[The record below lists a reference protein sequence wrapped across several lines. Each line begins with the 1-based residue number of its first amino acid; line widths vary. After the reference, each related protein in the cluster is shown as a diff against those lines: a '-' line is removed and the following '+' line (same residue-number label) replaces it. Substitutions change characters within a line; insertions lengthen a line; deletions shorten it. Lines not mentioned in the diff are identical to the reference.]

1 MRSLRRELSV
11 AHDDHGRPK
20 ARDIALRERTWRFGE
35 EVAGQPIALSSSLN
49 RAGDT
54 ADQLESSDSTSA
66 RCQEKRLQWEMAFA
80 VFLITATVFSLSP
93 VITNYDSF
101 ATFPTAVS
109 LVNRHTLSLDAYQHV
124 KVLARSYTASHANGH
139 LLTTYPWAVG
149 LFAIPAVVFIDLLHV
164 VGGPSADSIVTD
176 QSQIGNLVQL
186 WSASIVT
193 GLACATLA
201 LLAYRRL
208 QGPAKT
214 RRRWAMVCGLALAFA
229 TSAWSTASRAL
240 WQHGP
245 SILFLAVA
253 LVALDQLFPR
263 NTDDHAPQTDSIW
276 APLIAGLGLA
286 GAVTMRPTNAVAL
299 VLATILVLW
308 KTSRR
313 SRAFYVIGVLAVF
326 IPWTLV
332 TYHYY
337 GTPLQPYDQASK
349 LGLSSTFFESL
360 GAQLI
365 SPSRGLFI
373 FSPIVLVAAAGLV
386 IAHRRKSV
394 TPLDLLSSMAFP
406 CYLIAIALF
415 PVWWAGTSFGPRF
428 MTETL
433 PFLFVLAI
441 PFVDWIV
448 AWRSEKRKSRSLI
461 YQVAVVV
468 SVVLLAFSVLVNA
481 QGGLL
486 RSSICWNLKAPT
498 VASVDN
504 DPARVWSWSNP
515 QFVYGL
521 QAIRSEGLHAAITRC
536 PSGTP
541 LP

>member
-1 MRSLRRELSV
+1 V
-11 AHDDHGRPK
+11 ALHDQGRPK
-20 ARDIALRERTWRFGE
+20 ARSVALRDRTSKFGE
-35 EVAGQPIALSSSLN
+35 EEPRHPTALSSLLN
-49 RAGDT
+49 RGRVAGG
-54 ADQLESSDSTSA
+54 QLESSGA
-66 RCQEKRLQWEMAFA
+66 VQAPRQEQRPQWEMAFA
-80 VFLITATVFSLSP
+80 VFLITAIVFSLSP

-124 KVLARSYTASHANGH
+124 KVLAGSYTVSHANGH
-139 LLTTYPWAVG
+139 LLTSYPWSVG
-149 LFAIPAVVFIDLLHV
+149 LFAVPAVLVIDLLHV
-164 VGGPSADSIVTD
+164 AGGPSADSIVTD
-176 QSQIGNLVQL
+176 QSQIGNLTQL

-214 RRRWAMVCGLALAFA
+214 RRRWAMVCGLAFAFA

-245 SILFLAVA
+245 SILLLAIA

-263 NTDDHAPQTDSIW
+263 NTEDHAPQTNSMW
-276 APLIAGLGLA
+276 APLVAGFALA
-286 GAVTMRPTNAVAL
+286 GAVTIRPTNVVAL
-299 VLATILVLW
+299 VLATMLVLW
-308 KTSRR
+308 KTSGR
-313 SRAFYVIGVLAVF
+313 SRALYVLGVLSVL
-326 IPWTLV
+326 IPWGLV
-332 TYHYY
+332 TAHYY
-337 GTPLQPYDQASK
+337 GTPVQPYDQASK
-349 LGLSSTFFESL
+349 LGLPSTFFESL

-373 FSPIVLVAAAGLV
+373 FSPIVLVAAVGLV
-386 IAHRRKSV
+386 LAHRRKSV
-394 TPLDLLSSMAFP
+394 TPLEVLSSLAFP

-441 PFVDWIV
+441 PFVDWL
-448 AWRSEKRKSRSLI
+448 ATWRSENRGSRSTI
-461 YQVAVVV
+461 YRVAVVV
-468 SVVLLAFSVLVNA
+468 SVMLLGFSVLVNA

-486 RSSICWNLKAPT
+486 RSSICWNLRAPT
-498 VASVDN
+498 VASVDK

-521 QAIRSEGLHAAITRC
+521 QAIRSDGLRAAITRC

>member
-1 MRSLRRELSV
+1 
-11 AHDDHGRPK
+11 
-20 ARDIALRERTWRFGE
+20 
-35 EVAGQPIALSSSLN
+35 
-49 RAGDT
+49 
-54 ADQLESSDSTSA
+54 
-66 RCQEKRLQWEMAFA
+66 MAFA
-80 VFLITATVFSLSP
+80 VFLVTTIVFSVSP
-93 VITNYDSF
+93 VITNSDSF
-101 ATFPTAVS
+101 PTFPTAVS
-109 LVNRHTLSLDAYQHV
+109 LVNRHTLSLDAYRHV
-124 KVLARSYTASHANGH
+124 KDIAGSYTVSRAHGH
-139 LLTTYPWAVG
+139 LLTSYPWAVG
-149 LFAIPAVVFIDLLHV
+149 LFAIPAVVVIDLLHV
-164 VGGPSADSIVTD
+164 VGGPSADSAVSDEIA
-176 QSQIGNLVQL
+176 NLVQL

-193 GLACATLA
+193 GLACATMA

-208 QGPAKT
+208 QGPANK
-214 RRRWAMVCGLALAFA
+214 RRNWAMLCGLAFAFA

-263 NTDDHAPQTDSIW
+263 NTDDHASQTNSIW

-286 GAVTMRPTNAVAL
+286 GAVTMRPTNVVAL

-308 KTSRR
+308 KTSGR
-313 SRAFYVIGVLAVF
+313 SRAAYVIGVLAVF

-337 GTPLQPYDQASK
+337 GTLLQPYDRASK
-349 LGLSSTFFESL
+349 LGLPSTFFESL
-360 GAQLI
+360 GAQLV

-373 FSPIVLVAAAGLV
+373 FSPIVLVGAAGMV
-386 IAHRRKSV
+386 IAYRRKSV
-394 TPLDLLSSMAFP
+394 TPLEMLSSIAIP

-415 PVWWAGTSFGPRF
+415 PIWWAGTSFGPRF

-433 PFLFVLAI
+433 PFLFVLSI

-448 AWRSEKRKSRSLI
+448 AWRAEKRENRPLI
-461 YQVAVVV
+461 YRVGVIGSVAA
-468 SVVLLAFSVLVNA
+468 LGFSVLVNA

-486 RSSICWNLKAPT
+486 ISSICWNLKAPT
-498 VASVDN
+498 FASVDK
-504 DPARVWSWSNP
+504 DPARVWSWGNP

-521 QAIRSEGLHAAITRC
+521 QSIGSEGLHAAITRC

>member
-1 MRSLRRELSV
+1 V
-11 AHDDHGRPK
+11 ALDGRPK
-20 ARDIALRERTWRFGE
+20 VRDIALRDSTWGVGE
-35 EVAGQPIALSSSLN
+35 KTARQRMAVRPGLN
-49 RAGDT
+49 RAWV
-54 ADQLESSDSTSA
+54 APDQLDPSDSPRERRS
-66 RCQEKRLQWEMAFA
+66 ENRLPWEMALA
-80 VFLITATVFSLSP
+80 VFLIATAVFSFSP

-124 KVLARSYTASHANGH
+124 KVLAKSYTVNHANGH

-149 LFAIPAVVFIDLLHV
+149 LFAIPAVVVIDLLHV
-164 VGGPSADSIVTD
+164 AGGPSADSIVTG

-208 QGPAKT
+208 QGPAKK
-214 RRRWAMVCGLALAFA
+214 RLHWAMFCGLAFAFA

-240 WQHGP
+240 WQQGP
-245 SILFLAVA
+245 SILVLAVA

-263 NTDDHAPQTDSIW
+263 NTNDHAPRTDSIW
-276 APLIAGLGLA
+276 PPLIAGLGLA
-286 GAVTMRPTNAVAL
+286 GAVAMRPTNAVAL
-299 VLATILVLW
+299 VFATILILW
-308 KTSRR
+308 KASRR
-313 SRAFYVIGVLAVF
+313 SRTVYVIGILAVF

-332 TYHYY
+332 TSHYY
-337 GTPLQPYDQASK
+337 GTPLQPYLDENTV
-349 LGLSSTFFESL
+349 GLSSTFFESL
-360 GAQLI
+360 TAQLI

-373 FSPIVLVAAAGLV
+373 FSPIVLVAVAGVV
-386 IAHRRKSV
+386 IAYRRKSV
-394 TPLDLLSSMAFP
+394 TPLEVLSSVAIP
-406 CYLIAIALF
+406 CYLVAVALF
-415 PVWWAGTSFGPRF
+415 PIWWAGTSFGPRF

-433 PFLFVLAI
+433 PFFFVLSL
-441 PFVDWIV
+441 PFVDWI
-448 AWRSEKRKSRSLI
+448 AGWRAETPENRPLLYRVGVI
-461 YQVAVVV
+461 A
-468 SVVLLAFSVLVNA
+468 SVLVLAFSVLVNA

-521 QAIRSEGLHAAITRC
+521 QAIRSEGLDAAITRC
-536 PSGTP
+536 PAGTP

>member
-1 MRSLRRELSV
+1 MGSLLLEGQPGPGLIEARGDGARRREKL
-11 AHDDHGRPK
+11 
-20 ARDIALRERTWRFGE
+20 
-35 EVAGQPIALSSSLN
+35 
-49 RAGDT
+49 
-54 ADQLESSDSTSA
+54 
-66 RCQEKRLQWEMAFA
+66 LQWEMAFA
-80 VFLITATVFSLSP
+80 VFLIAATVFSLSP

-124 KVLARSYTASHANGH
+124 KAVAGSYTVSHAKGH
-139 LLTTYPWAVG
+139 LLTSYPWSVG
-149 LFAIPAVVFIDLLHV
+149 LFAIPAVVVIDLLHV
-164 VGGPSADSIVTD
+164 VGGPSADSVVTD
-176 QSQIGNLVQL
+176 QSQLGGLAQL

-193 GLACATLA
+193 ALACGTLA
-201 LLAYRRL
+201 ILAYRRL
-208 QGPAKT
+208 QGPAKK
-214 RRRWAMVCGLALAFA
+214 RRHWAMLCGLAFAFA

-245 SILFLAVA
+245 SIVFLAVA

-263 NTDDHAPQTDSIW
+263 NRDDHASQTDSIW

-286 GAVTMRPTNAVAL
+286 GAVTIRPTNAVAL

-313 SRAFYVIGVLAVF
+313 SRAVYVIGVLAVF
-326 IPWTLV
+326 IPWTVV

-337 GTPLQPYDQASK
+337 GTLLQPYDQASK
-349 LGLSSTFFESL
+349 LGLPSTFFESL

-373 FSPIVLVAAAGLV
+373 FSPIVLVAIAGTV
-386 IAHRRKSV
+386 IACRRKSV
-394 TPLDLLSSMAFP
+394 TPLDAVSSVAIP
-406 CYLIAIALF
+406 CYLIVIALF
-415 PVWWAGTSFGPRF
+415 PIWWAGTSFGPRF

-433 PFLFVLAI
+433 PFFFVLSI

-448 AWRSEKRKSRSLI
+448 TWRAKKPEHRPLI
-461 YQVAVVV
+461 YRVGVIGSVVV
-468 SVVLLAFSVLVNA
+468 LAFSVLVNS

-486 RSSICWNLKAPT
+486 RSSVCWNLRAPT
-498 VASVDN
+498 VASVDK

-515 QFVYGL
+515 QVVYGF
-521 QAIRSEGLHAAITRC
+521 QAIRSEGFHAALTRC

-541 LP
+541 IP

>member
-1 MRSLRRELSV
+1 VARRV
-11 AHDDHGRPK
+11 
-20 ARDIALRERTWRFGE
+20 REPR
-35 EVAGQPIALSSSLN
+35 IALSSWRLISVGAAVSVRTRVPHQTRDSVTPGL
-49 RAGDT
+49 T
-54 ADQLESSDSTSA
+54 VDQLDSSESPPA
-66 RCQEKRLQWEMAFA
+66 RCGENFLQWEMAFA
-80 VFLITATVFSLSP
+80 VFLVTTIVFSLSP

-124 KVLARSYTASHANGH
+124 KVRARSYTVSHVSGH
-139 LLTTYPWAVG
+139 LLTSYPWSVG
-149 LFAIPAVVFIDLLHV
+149 LFAIPAVVVIDLLHV
-164 VGGPSADSIVTD
+164 VGGPSADSVVAH

-208 QGPAKT
+208 HGPAKQ
-214 RRRWAMVCGLALAFA
+214 RRHWAMLCGLAFAFA

-263 NTDDHAPQTDSIW
+263 NTDDHVPQTSSTW

-299 VLATILVLW
+299 VLATILVLR
-308 KTSRR
+308 KLSGR
-313 SRAFYVIGVLAVF
+313 SIVIYVIGVLAVF
-326 IPWTLV
+326 IPWTLI
-332 TYHYY
+332 TSHYY
-337 GTPLQPYDQASK
+337 GTLLQPYDQASK
-349 LGLSSTFFESL
+349 LGLPSTFFESL

-373 FSPIVLVAAAGLV
+373 FSPIVVVAVVGMV
-386 IAHRRKSV
+386 IACRRKSV
-394 TPLDLLSSMAFP
+394 SPLEALSSAAIP

-415 PVWWAGTSFGPRF
+415 PIWWAGTSFGPRF

-433 PFLFVLAI
+433 PFFFVLSI
-441 PFVDWIV
+441 PFVDWIA
-448 AWRSEKRKSRSLI
+448 AWRRVKPEVRPLMYRVGVIGS
-461 YQVAVVV
+461 VVV
-468 SVVLLAFSVLVNA
+468 LAFSVLVNA
-481 QGGLL
+481 QGALL
-486 RSSICWNLKAPT
+486 RSSICWNLRAPN

-504 DPARVWSWSNP
+504 DPARVWSWSDP

-521 QAIRSEGLHAAITRC
+521 QAIGSEGLSAAITSC
-536 PSGTP
+536 PTGTP